1 MSKEAV
7 SALVLY
13 IHSLADRVV
22 ASWAAGTARSRA
34 CVAIAC
40 MLRA

>member
-13 IHSLADRVV
+13 I
-22 ASWAAGTARSRA
+22 ASPIGLLPVGRQVRRAREL
-34 CVAIAC
+34 VLL
-40 MLRA
+40 LRA